1 MIRYRVGSLSP
12 LVLDMAFLKLE
23 GISKKYN
30 DRFALDNITLSVEKG
45 EILSIAGPPG
55 SGKTTLLKI
64 IAGLVKPTSGRVY
77 VEGTDITE
85 TPPYLRGFSMVFET
99 PPVYPDRTGYEN
111 IAFPLRLRKLPEDEV
126 RKRVYEVAEL
136 LAIKHILSRK
146 PSTYSG
152 GEYQRVALA
161 RALVTSPKLLL
172 LDEPFRNLDAKIR
185 EHMVVWFK
193 QLQAKLGITIVYA
206 THDPLEAFTIGNR
219 AAILLNGRVKQYGLP
234 ANILRN
240 PLSHDVDEFISIP
253 ALNTFKVRFR
263 SMDDEV
269 LIQLN
274 SITIRKR
281 AKLNTENGEGEAIAT
296 VRPMDISVSRSPGE
310 GTVAGRVELIQ
321 YLGAN
326 ILATVRVGDL
336 SIRVVVPKDAV
347 IREGEDIYL
356 SLDPARIRLYE
367 TSSGRRL
374 DVVV

>member
-1 MIRYRVGSLSP
+1 
-12 LVLDMAFLKLE
+12 MAFLKLE